1 VRHPRAAETTGQ
13 DHDAGAFVHHAI
25 SVPCDGPDNDAYM
38 PPTDLV
44 TGAFG
49 FTGSRIAERL
59 LGAGRTV
66 RTLSRRS
73 GEGNPLAGRIER
85 APYDFGDDALARS
98 LASVDTV
105 YATYWMRFPR
115 GGQTWPEMVA
125 NVGRLCRAA
134 RAAGVRRFVY
144 VSVTNARP
152 DSSTAYFRAKAAAE
166 AELRGAVGGGL
177 SLAIVR
183 PTLLYGPADILIN
196 NMAWTLRRLPVFGI
210 PGDGR
215 YRVQP
220 VLVDDVADLAVRLGG
235 AEDAADVDAADVDAA
250 GPETFTF
257 DELVA
262 TVRAAVG
269 SRSLLMHMPVPLVQ
283 LGTRVV
289 GVAVRDVVLTRDEL
303 RELMESLLVGRDP
316 AGTCPTRFSDWL
328 AANKDSVGRSYSSE
342 LARNFRLKP

>member
-1 VRHPRAAETTGQ
+1 
-13 DHDAGAFVHHAI
+13 
-25 SVPCDGPDNDAYM
+25 M
-38 PPTDLV
+38 PITHQTDLV

-59 LGAGRTV
+59 LDAGRQV

-73 GEGNPLAGRIER
+73 GEGNPLSGRVER
-85 APYDFGDDALARS
+85 AAYDFGDAALARS

-115 GGQTWPEMVA
+115 VGATWAEMVA
-125 NVGRLCRAA
+125 NVGRLGRAA
-134 RAAGVRRFVY
+134 RDAGVRRFVY
-144 VSVTNARP
+144 LSVTNARR

-166 AELRGAVGGGL
+166 DELRGAVGGGL

-183 PTLLYGPADILIN
+183 PTLLYGPGDILIN
-196 NMAWTLRRLPVFGI
+196 NMAWMLRRVPVFGI
-210 PGDGR
+210 PGSGR

-235 AEDAADVDAADVDAA
+235 ADGDADVDAA
-250 GPETFTF
+250 GPETFIF

-269 SRSLLMHMPVPLVQ
+269 SRSLLVHMPVPLVQ
-283 LGTRVV
+283 LATRVV

-303 RELMESLLVGRDP
+303 RELMESLLVARDP
-316 AGTCPTRFSDWL
+316 GGTCPTRFSDWL
-328 AANKDSVGRSYSSE
+328 AANKDAVGHSYSSE
-342 LARNFRLKP
+342 LARNFRLVRR

>member
-1 VRHPRAAETTGQ
+1 
-13 DHDAGAFVHHAI
+13 
-25 SVPCDGPDNDAYM
+25 M

-49 FTGSRIAERL
+49 FTGSRIANRL
-59 LGAGRTV
+59 LDAGRAV

-73 GEGNPLAGRIER
+73 GEGHPLAGRIER
-85 APYDFGDDALARS
+85 VAYDFGDDALARS

-105 YATYWMRFPR
+105 YATYWMRYPR

-125 NVGRLCRAA
+125 NVGRLGRAA
-134 RAAGVRRFVY
+134 RAAGVRRLVY
-144 VSVTNARP
+144 VSVTNARR

-166 AELRGAVGGGL
+166 GELRGATGGGL

-183 PTLLYGPADILIN
+183 PTLLYGPTDILIN

-220 VLVDDVADLAVRLGG
+220 VLVDDVADLALRLG
-235 AEDAADVDAADVDAA
+235 DADDEVDVDAA

-257 DELVA
+257 NDLVA
-262 TVRAAVG
+262 AVRAAVG
-269 SRSLLMHMPVPLVQ
+269 SRALVVHMPVPLVQ
-283 LGTRVV
+283 LATRVV
-289 GVAVRDVVLTRDEL
+289 GIPVRDIVLTRDEL
-303 RELMESLLVGRDP
+303 RELMESLLVARDP
-316 AGTCPTRFSDWL
+316 AGTCPTRFTDWL
-328 AANKDSVGRSYSSE
+328 AANKEVVGRRYSSE
-342 LARNFRLKP
+342 LARNFSQFERGDR

>member
-1 VRHPRAAETTGQ
+1 
-13 DHDAGAFVHHAI
+13 
-25 SVPCDGPDNDAYM
+25 M
-38 PPTDLV
+38 PTDLV

-59 LGAGRTV
+59 LGAGRAV

-73 GEGNPLAGRIER
+73 GEGHPLAGRVER
-85 APYDFGDDALARS
+85 APYDFGEAALARS

-134 RAAGVRRFVY
+134 RVAGVRRFVY
-144 VSVTNARP
+144 VSVTNARH
-152 DSSTAYFRAKAAAE
+152 DASTAYFRAKAAAE
-166 AELRGAVGGGL
+166 DELRGAAGGRL

-183 PTLLYGPADILIN
+183 PTLLYGPGDILIN

-210 PGDGR
+210 PGNGR

-220 VLVDDVADLAVRLGG
+220 VLVDEVADLAIRLGG
-235 AEDAADVDAADVDAA
+235 EDDEVDVDAA

-269 SRSLLMHMPVPLVQ
+269 SRSLLLHMPVPLVH
-283 LGTRVV
+283 LATRVV
-289 GVAVRDVVLTRDEL
+289 GVAVRDVVLTRNEL
-303 RELMESLLVGRDP
+303 RELMEGLLVGRDP
-316 AGTCPTRFSDWL
+316 AGTCPTRFRDWL
-328 AANKDSVGRSYSSE
+328 AANKDSIGRRYAPE
-342 LARNFRLKP
+342 LARNFREFERGNR

>member
-1 VRHPRAAETTGQ
+1 
-13 DHDAGAFVHHAI
+13 
-25 SVPCDGPDNDAYM
+25 M
-38 PPTDLV
+38 TDLV

-49 FTGSRIAERL
+49 FSGSRIAERL
-59 LGAGRTV
+59 LSAGRKV
-66 RTLSRRS
+66 RTLTRRAPADH
-73 GEGNPLAGRIER
+73 PLAGRVE
-85 APYDFGDDALARS
+85 ALPAMFDGASLARA
-98 LASVDTV
+98 LVGVDTI

-115 GGQTWPEMVA
+115 GGATWPEMVA
-125 NVGRLCRAA
+125 NVERLGRAA
-134 RAAGVRRFVY
+134 RVAGVRRFVY
-144 VSVTNARP
+144 ISVTNARH

-166 AELRGAVGGGL
+166 DELRGALGARP

-183 PTLLYGPADILIN
+183 PTLLFGSGDILIN

-235 AEDAADVDAADVDAA
+235 ADDAADVDAA
-250 GPETFTF
+250 GPQIFTF

-269 SRSLLMHMPVPLVQ
+269 SRSLLLHMPVSLVQ
-283 LGTRVV
+283 LATRAV
-289 GVAVRDVVLTRDEL
+289 GVVVRDVVLTRDEL

-316 AGTCPTRFSDWL
+316 AGTCPTRFRDWL
-328 AANKDSVGRSYSSE
+328 AANKDSIGRRYASE
-342 LARNFRLKP
+342 LARNFREFERGNR

>member
-1 VRHPRAAETTGQ
+1 MAVA
-13 DHDAGAFVHHAI
+13 
-25 SVPCDGPDNDAYM
+25 
-38 PPTDLV
+38 DLV

-59 LGAGRTV
+59 LDAGRAV

-73 GEGNPLAGRIER
+73 GDGHPLAGRVER
-85 APYDFGDDALARS
+85 APYAFGDEALARS

-125 NVGRLCRAA
+125 NVGRLARAA
-134 RAAGVRRFVY
+134 RDAGVRRFVY
-144 VSVTNARP
+144 VSVTNARH

-166 AELRGAVGGGL
+166 DELRSAATGGL

-183 PTLLYGPADILIN
+183 PTLLYGQGDILIN

-235 AEDAADVDAADVDAA
+235 ADDAADVDAA
-250 GPETFTF
+250 GPESFSF

-269 SRSLLMHMPVPLVQ
+269 SRSLLLHMPVPLVQ
-283 LGTRVV
+283 IATRVV
-289 GVAVRDVVLTRDEL
+289 GVAVHDVVLTRDEL
-303 RELMESLLVGRDP
+303 RELMESLLVARDSG
-316 AGTCPTRFSDWL
+316 GTCPTRFTDWL
-328 AANKDSVGRSYSSE
+328 AANKHAVGRRYSSE
-342 LARNFRLKP
+342 LARNFRLTG